1 MIDEK
6 SVSGGGDAFGMRR
19 TGGAQE
25 RASPVFIEWPTPP
38 SVNNSTGVSRR
49 RKINSANLR
58 DWKMNVA
65 WMAKQ
70 QFGAGAFDAR
80 LRTVEVPGRVVILIA
95 VERSNLSA
103 DIDNLTKA
111 LIDGLVTERVI
122 EGDSAKHVLG
132 IATAWNPPGEKMA
145 RIAVVPAQTLNL
157 QFQPTR
163 NGDSGGFFLT
173 QFPGSVQQGEE

>member
-65 WMAKQ
+65 WLAVQ
-70 QFGAGAFDAR
+70 QFGGVGAAVHR
-80 LRTVEVPGRVVILIA
+80 RVAVPGRVVILIA

-163 NGDSGGFFLT
+163 SGDSGGFFLT
-173 QFPGSVQQGEE
+173 QFPGSAAGEE

>member
-1 MIDEK
+1 MNAATQ

-38 SVNNSTGVSRR
+38 SVNNSTGVARR

-58 DWKMNVA
+58 DWKMTVA
-65 WMAKQ
+65 WMSQQ
-70 QFGAGAFDAR
+70 QFGAHDR
-80 LRTVEVPGRVVILIA
+80 RRVVVPGRVVILIG
-95 VERSNLSA
+95 VERNNLSA

-111 LIDGLVTERVI
+111 LIDGLVAERVI

-157 QFQPTR
+157 KFQPTR
-163 NGDSGGFFLT
+163 SGDSGGFFLT
-173 QFPGSVQQGEE
+173 QFPGSAAGE

>member
-1 MIDEK
+1 MNAATQ

-25 RASPVFIEWPTPP
+25 RASPVFIDWPTPP

-58 DWKMNVA
+58 DWKMTVA
-65 WMAKQ
+65 WMAQQ
-70 QFGAGAFDAR
+70 QFGARD
-80 LRTVEVPGRVVILIA
+80 LRRVAVPGRVVILIG
-95 VERSNLSA
+95 VERNNLSA

-111 LIDGLVTERVI
+111 LIDGLVAERVI
-122 EGDSAKHVLG
+122 EGDSARHVLG

-145 RIAVVPAQTLNL
+145 RIAVVPAQTLSL

-163 NGDSGGFFLT
+163 SGDSGGFFLT
-173 QFPGSVQQGEE
+173 QFPGSAAGE